1 MSVLIGR
8 TLISGNT
15 VTLFTSWSK
24 YRTNSSSG
32 KKKLRIENKQS
43 HILFIWYPLA
53 VTEWLKLI
61 VNIKIR
67 YTVNNLVCSRQS
79 PNEFST
85 LIVNKWGNLTWVS
98 SWNYWVLTYI
108 LIFRKEAKRL
118 NADESDGIS
127 ATFFAWIWKLYI
139 YMTDHR
145 HTETDHDP
153 SHRCTCIN
161 THIFWFP
168 LSNSHHI
175 LWQVTNCKHQQF
187 CCLDN

>member
-53 VTEWLKLI
+53 VIEWLKLI

-67 YTVNNLVCSRQS
+67 YTVNNLVCSRKS

-161 THIFWFP
+161 KQISFDSLSQILIIFCDKLQIANINNF
-168 LSNSHHI
+168 
-175 LWQVTNCKHQQF
+175 VV
-187 CCLDN
+187 